1 MRHDCVQ
8 QARKARLKIRTP
20 ERDQA
25 AHLLGPGARHAGLLP
40 GIGASF
46 GITPGEAGQTVT
58 IFTLTYALA
67 APVCATLLAGRPVRK
82 ILALA
87 LAIFAVANALSACAG
102 GLLWLLLARALAGL
116 AAGLYAP
123 VAVAAAAT
131 LVEPQRTGRAL
142 AFTLGGMSTGT
153 VIGVPAGLWIA
164 DRHGWQDTLML
175 VALLGA
181 LAAAALLLRL
191 PDIPAAEP
199 PSWRARIALL
209 ADPRI
214 LAAVAVS
221 FLTAVASLGLY
232 TYVAP
237 LLDRAGLGEAPAGY
251 FWGWGVGGLVGSFA
265 VGPLIDWTGAPRWLM
280 ALILTILTL
289 TLAALPALL
298 DLGFLGYLPFLIWG
312 AMGWASQAPQQHTLL
327 GLKPEH
333 GSVAVALNSSANY
346 LGGAVGAALGGAVM
360 AVAGIAALPVAAA
373 GVAVAALMLQLAIL
387 ICGRPMATA

>member
-1 MRHDCVQ
+1 M
-8 QARKARLKIRTP
+8 
-20 ERDQA
+20 ERIA
-25 AHLLGPGARHAGLLP
+25 VLALGMFAPGLDAYVVAGLLP

-46 GITPGEAGQTVT
+46 AIAPGEAGQTVT
-58 IFTLTYALA
+58 VFTLTYALA

-87 LAIFAVANALSACAG
+87 LAVFAAANALSAWAAG
-102 GLLWLLLARALAGL
+102 LWGLLLARALAGL

-131 LVEPQRTGRAL
+131 LADPRRKGRAL
-142 AFTLGGMSTGT
+142 AVTLGGMSTGT

-164 DRHGWQDTLML
+164 QRLGWQGTLLM

-181 LAAAALLLRL
+181 LATAAILLRL
-191 PDIPAAEP
+191 PDIPAPEP
-199 PSWRARIALL
+199 PSWQARVALL
-209 ADPRI
+209 ADPQI
-214 LAAVAVS
+214 VATVAVS

-237 LLDRAGLGEAPAGY
+237 LLDRAGLGAAAASY
-251 FWGWGVGGLVGSFA
+251 FWIWGLGGLVGSFA
-265 VGPLIDWTGAPRWLM
+265 VGSLIDWTGAPRRLM
-280 ALILTILTL
+280 ALILAILAL

-298 DLGFLGYLPFLIWG
+298 GLGFLGFLPFLIWG

-327 GLKPEH
+327 SLRPDH

-346 LGGAVGAALGGAVM
+346 LGGAVGAALGGVVVT
-360 AVAGIAALPVAAA
+360 VAGITALPVAAA

-387 ICGRPMATA
+387 TRRKPMAA